1 MKHLKRFNEG
11 LLFSKEDWI
20 DSLRDFCE
28 MNLAYL
34 LDDTKFK
41 LTTKYSEICLA
52 TDEEF
57 RWDDVKDYFIPFLI
71 HLEKKFGSIINK
83 IHIFISSRG
92 ARLSGWQSI
101 ELKDLLNDTIPDI
114 FQGTFWKNI
123 EIEI

>member
-1 MKHLKRFNEG
+1 MKHLKKFNEG
-11 LLFSKEDWI
+11 LLYSKEDWTN
-20 DSLRDFCE
+20 SLREFCE

-41 LTTKYSEICLA
+41 LSVKHREISLTTH
-52 TDEEF
+52 EEF

-71 HLEKKFGSIINK
+71 HLENNFGSIINK

-101 ELKDLLNDTIPDI
+101 ELKYLLDDTIPDK
-114 FQGTFWKNI
+114 FEGTFWKNI
-123 EIEI
+123 DIEI